1 MSDQKPP
8 AAAGVRPGWGEV
20 PGRVRAAIEAWLE
33 DRVVAAE
40 STAGG
45 FSPGPAVRLRT
56 RDGRR
61 VFVKAVGPE
70 PNPDSPTMHR
80 REIEIVRALPSEAPV
95 PRLLWSYDE
104 GEEGWVVLA
113 FEDVDGRSPAE
124 PWRPEEFDRSLGALA
139 ALADLLT
146 PSPLPQKKIG
156 GPKDWPIVAAG
167 HWRKLQQERSARLD
181 GWSARHLER
190 LAELEA
196 EAPAAAGGDT
206 LLHLDLRAD
215 NLLLTQDRVVVDW
228 PHARVGAPWVDLLF
242 FAPSVAMQGGPPP
255 EELLSRYPP
264 ARHADPDAITAV
276 VCAIAG
282 FFVGGAAARAAGAPD
297 PAGVPGRARRGG
309 AKVAGPEDRV
319 EVSGDAR
326 NPRVRIGVV
335 SVVTRPGREERP

>member
-8 AAAGVRPGWGEV
+8 AAAGVRPGWGGEV

-45 FSPGPAVRLRT
+45 FSPGLAARLRT

-61 VFVKAVGPE
+61 VFVKAIGPE
-70 PNPDSPTMHR
+70 PNPDSPAMHR
-80 REIEIVRALPSEAPV
+80 REVEVVRALPSEAPV

-104 GEEGWVVLA
+104 GEEGWVVLV

-124 PWRPEEFDRSLGALA
+124 PWRPEELDRVLDALT

-146 PSPLPQKKIG
+146 PSPLPRKKIG
-156 GPKDWPIVAAG
+156 SPKDWPIVAGG
-167 HWRKLQQERSARLD
+167 HWRKLAEGPPARLD
-181 GWSARHLER
+181 NWSARHLDR

-196 EAPAAAGGDT
+196 DAPDAAAGDT

-215 NLLLTQDRVVVDW
+215 NLLLTPDRVVVVDW
-228 PHARVGAPWVDLLF
+228 PHARVGAPWVDGLF

-264 ARHADPDAITAV
+264 ARHADPDAITAL

-282 FFVGGAAARAAGAPD
+282 FFVGEGLKPAPPGLPTLRPFQAAQGE
-297 PAGVPGRARRGG
+297 VARRWLAQRTGWG
-309 AKVAGPEDRV
+309 
-319 EVSGDAR
+319 
-326 NPRVRIGVV
+326 
-335 SVVTRPGREERP
+335 